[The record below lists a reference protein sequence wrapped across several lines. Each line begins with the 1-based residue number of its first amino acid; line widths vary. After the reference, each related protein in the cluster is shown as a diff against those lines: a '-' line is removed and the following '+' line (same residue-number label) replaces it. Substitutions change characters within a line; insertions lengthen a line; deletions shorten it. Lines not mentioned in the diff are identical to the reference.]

1 MFLGSDNV
9 AVLLVR
15 EGLAKVDE
23 YAAGSREL
31 TEAQD
36 EAKSLKK
43 NVSYVSVFLISH
55 AHFSSCWFD
64 LLIALEKLR
73 RRGGRC
79 CFWQSG

>member
-1 MFLGSDNV
+1 MFLGSESV

-43 NVSYVSVFLISH
+43 NVSFLPVLEIRISL
-55 AHFSSCWFD
+55 SKFD
-64 LLIALEKLR
+64 SFAAMENL
-73 RRGGRC
+73 
-79 CFWQSG
+79 